1 MNKSHIYYSMFLI
14 KKTNNKIQTDI
25 LTLPFISLKD
35 DGVDLWFIQNKQKK
49 KNSKKSW

>member
-1 MNKSHIYYSMFLI
+1 M
-14 KKTNNKIQTDI
+14 DI

-49 KNSKKSW
+49 KKFEKKLVMKSAML